1 MKFVK
6 YESRFKAGE
15 ILADFVLNTSNI
27 FKNLS
32 NDKEKKVFCFAI
44 PNGGVSVT
52 EGFCSRLMITY
63 DILIVRK
70 IKIPYNAEAGF
81 GSITTDGT
89 ILINQSLL
97 KRLNLSE
104 DTINKSIDLT
114 KNEINERLK
123 VYKKNVKLDNF
134 YEKKIENRNIFI
146 LDDGLASGYTM
157 LAAIKMIKKYS
168 PKQVFIAVPTAPSR
182 TIKLIEK
189 KVDDIFCPNVR
200 EVLWFAVADSY
211 KNWYDVSESEVIEI
225 LKNSQ
230 FYFEKFMD

>member
-1 MKFVK
+1 MHFAK
-6 YESRFKAGE
+6 YETRFKAGE
-15 ILADFVLNTSNI
+15 LLANFVLKKSNS

-32 NDKEKKVFCFAI
+32 LEEKDKFFCFAI

-52 EGFCSRLMITY
+52 EGFCSRLEIAY

-70 IKIPYNAEAGF
+70 IKIPYNTEAGF

-89 ILINQSLL
+89 ILINQQLL
-97 KRLNLSE
+97 RRLNLSE
-104 DTINKSIDLT
+104 EAINKSIDLT

-123 VYKKNVKLDNF
+123 FYKKNINLENF
-134 YEKKIENRNIFI
+134 YKKKIENQNIFI

-168 PKQVFIAVPTAPSR
+168 PKQIFIAVPTAPSR
-182 TIKLIEK
+182 TIVLIEK
-189 KVDDIFCPNVR
+189 KVDYIFCPNVR
-200 EVLWFAVADSY
+200 DVLWFAVADSY
-211 KNWYDVSESEVIEI
+211 KNWYDVPESEVIEI